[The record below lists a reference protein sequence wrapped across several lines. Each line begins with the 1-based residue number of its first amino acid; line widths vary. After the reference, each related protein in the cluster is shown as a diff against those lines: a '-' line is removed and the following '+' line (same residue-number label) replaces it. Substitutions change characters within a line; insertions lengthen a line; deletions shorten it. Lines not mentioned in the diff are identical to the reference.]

1 MYRDSYKV
9 IVFSFFLICTAVS
22 VCADEAA
29 AQGDSVSP
37 TVRAENEIVLQ
48 TDETMLPVQDETTR
62 RAGGTSSV
70 SMLFQLILALA
81 VVCALIYGVLYFIR
95 RSKRFTAADDPFLKN
110 VASLSLAPNKTVY
123 AVTLIDKA
131 YLIGASDASLSL
143 IAEITDK
150 ELIDAMNL
158 HAAQTAGPK
167 QNFSSFLHTFFPA
180 AKPKEAEANLFDSF
194 LTKQRERLQ
203 NSSVAQESKTPAE
216 AENGS
221 VEQRRER
228 ADLGNAE
235 FNARRGTDNG
245 METGGAVFNTQRGNN
260 DAESSRIRSDGSAAV
275 NGRTG
280 GFQQ

>member
-81 VVCALIYGVLYFIR
+81 VVCALIYGVLY
-95 RSKRFTAADDPFLKN
+95 FTAADDPFLKN